1 MTSIEEDEGFMHFC
15 IRTLKG
21 LEPSIPGL
29 HERMIIRTLR
39 LLLENCITEL
49 CSCEANSWERT
60 VEIFVEM
67 RNAIGALQNM
77 NPPSNA
83 SRLCSAIR
91 KGLYTDE
98 RSVTDIVDNN
108 TTDLERVRFF
118 VAVYEGVG
126 ESLDDLTGDQVFM
139 LSMGDL
145 GPYAF
150 AVIISRI
157 RFMVQMGKN
166 FIEDILTVQVMDA
179 VD

>member
-49 CSCEANSWERT
+49 CSCDANSWERT

-67 RNAIGALQNM
+67 RDAIEALRNM

-83 SRLCSAIR
+83 SRLCSAIS
-91 KGLYTDE
+91 KGLYTDD
-98 RSVTDIVDNN
+98 RSVTGIVDDH
-108 TTDLERVRFF
+108 TTDLERVQFF
-118 VAVYEGVG
+118 VGLYAGVG
-126 ESLDDLTGDQVFM
+126 ESLEDLTGDQVFM
-139 LSMGDL
+139 LSMGNL

-157 RFMVQMGKN
+157 RFMAQKGKN
-166 FIEDILTVQVMDA
+166 FIEDILTSQA
-179 VD
+179 VDTVD